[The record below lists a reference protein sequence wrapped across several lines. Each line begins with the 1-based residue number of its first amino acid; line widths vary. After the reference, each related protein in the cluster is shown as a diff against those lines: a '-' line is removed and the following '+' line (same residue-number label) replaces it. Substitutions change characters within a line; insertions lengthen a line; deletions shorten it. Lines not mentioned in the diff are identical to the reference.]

1 MPNNDLRVRH
11 FRRFL
16 EVSYRYPSRVA
27 EAYGGDLARAMADS
41 DEAVAATVAAWEES
55 KGLPVR
61 DWRAIGADERREQA
75 MLDWVRSLAPPG
87 TRICGRRDIGI
98 WD

>member
-1 MPNNDLRVRH
+1 MRLTIFASDTFPG
-11 FRRFL
+11 FSM
-16 EVSYRYPSRVA
+16 VSYRYSSRVA
-27 EAYGGDLARAMADS
+27 EAYGGDFARAMADS
-41 DEAVAATVAAWEES
+41 DEAVAATVAAWDEF

-75 MLDWVRSLAPPG
+75 MLDWVRSLAPLG